1 MRLAIPDTVRRI
13 PIDHPEQAIREFA
26 AIMGELRELPAS
38 AADLEPIATEA
49 VEIARREGA
58 FLMAVVTPP
67 DAAPAV
73 LTGVVLDVPPTW
85 DPDTAESLRDA
96 MEDVG
101 GPDVRETV
109 ALETGLGTA
118 VLAQRV
124 PGVEQARER
133 RALTVQL
140 QAFIPEPGSGRMLL
154 LTLACPSTHG
164 WAAHQELFA
173 RLVVSAGPDDV
184 HEVPDAPEVQ
194 DAQVPAE
201 PEAERPRRPAP
212 AEEESFEEH
221 TYQL

>member
-13 PIDHPEQAIREFA
+13 PIGDPPQAIREFA
-26 AIMGELRELPAS
+26 AILGELRGLPAAS
-38 AADLEPIATEA
+38 ADLEPVATEA
-49 VEIARREGA
+49 VETALREGA

-73 LTGVVLDVPPTW
+73 LTGVVLEVPPTW

-109 ALETGLGTA
+109 AIETGLGTA
-118 VLAQRV
+118 VVAQRV
-124 PGVEQARER
+124 PGVEQGRER

-164 WAAHQELFA
+164 WSVHQELFA
-173 RLVVSAGPDDV
+173 SLVSSAQAD
-184 HEVPDAPEVQ
+184 DAPE
-194 DAQVPAE
+194 PT
-201 PEAERPRRPAP
+201 PERRPEPAVARRRAP
-212 AEEESFEEH
+212 APVEEESFEER
-221 TYQL
+221 TYQV

>member
-1 MRLAIPDTVRRI
+1 MRLAMPDTVRRI
-13 PIDHPEQAIREFA
+13 PIEDPPSAIREFA
-26 AIMGELRELPAS
+26 AILGELRDLPA
-38 AADLEPIATEA
+38 AADLEPVATEA
-49 VEIARREGA
+49 VETALREGA

-73 LTGVVLDVPPTW
+73 LTGVVLEVPPRW
-85 DPDTAESLRDA
+85 DADTAESLRDA

-118 VLAQRV
+118 VVAQRV

-140 QAFIPEPGSGRMLL
+140 QAFVPEPGTGRMLL

-164 WAAHQELFA
+164 WTAHQELFA
-173 RLVVSAGPDDV
+173 RLVVSARADDTPDDTPV
-184 HEVPDAPEVQ
+184 
-194 DAQVPAE
+194 
-201 PEAERPRRPAP
+201 RAP
-212 AEEESFEEH
+212 AATEEDSFEAR
-221 TYQL
+221 TYRL

>member
-1 MRLAIPDTVRRI
+1 MRLAIPDTVHRI
-13 PIDHPEQAIREFA
+13 PLDQPERAIREFA
-26 AIMGELRELPAS
+26 ALMGALRDLPAS

-49 VEIARREGA
+49 VETARREGA

-73 LTGVVLDVPPTW
+73 LTGVVLEVPQAW

-109 ALETGLGTA
+109 ALETGLGPA
-118 VLAQRV
+118 VVAQRI

-133 RALTVQL
+133 RALTLQL
-140 QAFIPEPGSGRMLL
+140 QAFVPEPGSGRMLL

-164 WAAHQELFA
+164 WPAHQELFA
-173 RLVVSAGPDDV
+173 RLVTSARPDDA
-184 HEVPDAPEVQ
+184 HEHGSTPEPV
-194 DAQVPAE
+194 
-201 PEAERPRRPAP
+201 RRRPAP
-212 AEEESFEEH
+212 AVDRTGDQAGDESFEEH
-221 TYQL
+221 TYRV

>member
-1 MRLAIPDTVRRI
+1 MRLAIPDTVHRI
-13 PIDHPEQAIREFA
+13 PLDEPERAIREFA
-26 AIMGELRELPAS
+26 TLMGELRDLPAS

-49 VEIARREGA
+49 VETALREGA

-67 DAAPAV
+67 QAAPAV
-73 LTGVVLDVPPTW
+73 LTGVVLAVPPTW

-109 ALETGLGTA
+109 ALDTGLGPA
-118 VLAQRV
+118 VVAQRV

-164 WAAHQELFA
+164 WPAHQELFA
-173 RLVVSAGPDDV
+173 RLVTSARPD
-184 HEVPDAPEVQ
+184 DAPEPGA
-194 DAQVPAE
+194 D
-201 PEAERPRRPAP
+201 PAP
-212 AEEESFEEH
+212 RVRRAGRAEDDSFEEH